1 MIPRPALEVEIMNF
15 RNMLTVSPS
24 DVCDGDC
31 FALNVVAVAG
41 YNNDWAAYW
50 GPSSWSDERV
60 AQEGDKL
67 RREVAEPLFY
77 LGRSGRTYLP

>member
-1 MIPRPALEVEIMNF
+1 MRF
-15 RNMLTVSPS
+15 RNRYATQS
-24 DVCDGDC
+24 DDVQDGDA
-31 FALNVVAVAG
+31 FPFKIVAVAG
-41 YNNDWAAYW
+41 QNNDWAAYW

-77 LGRSGRTYLP
+77 LGRSGRTYRP